1 MLKAFVICVI
11 VILLV
16 GESQCWR
23 MRRRSRST
31 RSSAKTNAPP
41 RDSRVTRAPSE
52 DSQKECKMGIFCT
65 NLWFDFDWKDGNE
78 TEYDAGSFFSG
89 TGCLIAGLLPLVIAM
104 ATSARYLFK

>member
-52 DSQKECKMGIFCT
+52 DSQK
-65 NLWFDFDWKDGNE
+65 
-78 TEYDAGSFFSG
+78 G